1 MKFIYAIFRFYIHSS
16 IHVGLAVT
24 CLAVVTVFEFGFVP
38 EPTLLLF
45 IFFGTIVGYNFVK
58 YAGISNH
65 HNLNIT
71 PHINLIRGF
80 SILCVSGAGYFG
92 LMLPMEVLIMAG
104 VFGVLT
110 LLYAIP
116 LYKSR
121 NLRSLYGIKIFI
133 IAIVWIGVSVLL
145 PLEYHN
151 LNFRPKVFY
160 QCLEIFF
167 FVIALT
173 LPFEIRDLKHDKTD
187 LGTLPQK
194 LGVSKTKWLGVILL
208 VISGIIAIN
217 QTYLADAHL
226 YASLITFGLT
236 LVLLM
241 GAREEQGEFYASFF
255 VESMPIVWLFLM
267 LWL

>member
-1 MKFIYAIFRFYIHSS
+1 MKFVYSIFRFYIQSS
-16 IHVGLAVT
+16 MHVALAVT

-38 EPTLLLF
+38 EPALLLF

-58 YAGISNH
+58 YAGISNQ
-65 HNLNIT
+65 HNLSIT
-71 PHINLIRGF
+71 PYINLIRGF
-80 SILCVSGAGYFG
+80 SVLCLAGAAYFG
-92 LMLPMEVLIMAG
+92 SMLPMNVLITAG
-104 VFGVLT
+104 ICGGLT

-116 LYKSR
+116 FYKSR
-121 NLRSLYGIKIFI
+121 NLRSLNGIKIFI
-133 IAIVWIGVSVLL
+133 IAMVWIGVAVLL

-151 LNFRPKVFY
+151 LNFRQKVFY

-167 FVIALT
+167 FVIALI
-173 LPFEIRDLKHDKTD
+173 LPFEIRDLKYDKTE

-208 VISGIIAIN
+208 AGAGILAFN
-217 QTYLADAHL
+217 QNYVADAHL
-226 YASLITFGLT
+226 FASLTTFGLT
-236 LVLLM
+236 LILVL
-241 GAREEQGEFYASFF
+241 GAKEEQGRFYASFF